1 MYRKVDRPRR
11 SNMSDTD
18 GLSDAGQQT
27 FPLEYVKELRNE
39 NASMRVRAKEAE
51 AKMAAYDPE
60 ALTKAN
66 AQIREL
72 KVGQALTETALKLG
86 ANPRLTRATLQM
98 DGHLTGLDPDQA
110 DFLPALDALVQTA
123 IDNEPSLKGS
133 VKPTI
138 PTKMGSD
145 ISHPG
150 TGRPLGQPISR
161 EQIQAARNAGN
172 HEQIA
177 DWVKTGQLEA
187 VFRGMA

>member
-1 MYRKVDRPRR
+1 
-11 SNMSDTD
+11 MSDTD
-18 GLSDAGQQT
+18 SLPDAGQQM
-27 FPLEYVKELRNE
+27 FPLEYVRELRNE

-72 KVGQALTETALKLG
+72 TVGQALTEAALKLG

-98 DGHLTGLDPDQA
+98 DGHLIGLDPDKA

-123 IDNEPSLKGS
+123 IDNEPSLKSAG
-133 VKPTI
+133 KPAI
-138 PTKMGSD
+138 PTRMGSD

-150 TGRPLGQPISR
+150 TGRPLGQPITR
-161 EQIQAARNAGN
+161 D
-172 HEQIA
+172 HIA
-177 DWVKTGQLEA
+177 TLRAQGKHDEVTALLKSGQLDA
-187 VFRGMA
+187 ALRGEV